1 MCFLV
6 QGGSPPLH
14 KASDQP
20 PQKLPP
26 GQPRV
31 IERNRPE
38 KRMFLLRKDIQVQ
51 LQPEKACG
59 DFARGSDGA
68 LSHLWN
74 PAEGPEDVEYALE
87 KRSRENGSASL
98 SWTWVHHDC
107 SQFTSSE
114 GFLRKQK
121 CMIKKN
127 TNKLAKLISLPL
139 LGPYCSGAPW
149 SSKVTLIIK
158 IFSAWCGRYKF
169 YFWIWILL
177 CFRYVC
183 SVCGKE
189 HGYYKALKHCQDRH
203 KGRFMHPCTLCDK
216 KYLDKVRSKKSTN
229 KTKITRW
236 SWLCTCGSTLGK
248 NLMLAQYVLPG
259 WQG

>member
-1 MCFLV
+1 MHCDCKSISKVTEGWVKCTELDCFHVYRQALNLLYLSSYFFSMCFLV

-98 SWTWVHHDC
+98 S
-107 SQFTSSE
+107 
-114 GFLRKQK
+114 
-121 CMIKKN
+121 
-127 TNKLAKLISLPL
+127 
-139 LGPYCSGAPW
+139 
-149 SSKVTLIIK
+149 
-158 IFSAWCGRYKF
+158 
-169 YFWIWILL
+169 
-177 CFRYVC
+177 
-183 SVCGKE
+183 
-189 HGYYKALKHCQDRH
+189 
-203 KGRFMHPCTLCDK
+203 
-216 KYLDKVRSKKSTN
+216 
-229 KTKITRW
+229 
-236 SWLCTCGSTLGK
+236 
-248 NLMLAQYVLPG
+248 
-259 WQG
+259 